1 MARREASACRL
12 SHEPQS
18 PEEVRH
24 CDHVRA
30 VFGWTADAIRSLA
43 VTSTDCPLYA
53 VRIRSHCEDSLEF
66 ICAEG
71 MLICI
76 PPKRGG

>member
-1 MARREASACRL
+1 MARREASACRPA
-12 SHEPQS
+12 HKPQT
-18 PEEVRH
+18 PEEVRL

-30 VFGWTADAIRSLA
+30 VFGWSGDAIRSLA
-43 VTSTDCPLYA
+43 VTSSASPLYA